1 MLNLK
6 SFRKFSKQ
14 IDNKL
19 PRKYKFKVYQIYKST
34 GSYYFTIE
42 GLTFYTELWLNSKG
56 FKCFSKDFKIHSSN
70 YNLKW
75 VNNNKIIITDYTT
88 IKENNF
94 IFMR

>member
-14 IDNKL
+14 IGNKL
-19 PRKYKFKVYQIYKST
+19 PRKYKFEIYKFYKNC
-34 GSYYFTIE
+34 GSYF
-42 GLTFYTELWLNSKG
+42 LTLEILSTYTEKWLLKLG
-56 FKCFSKDFKIHSSN
+56 FLCDKKLTLLSDN

-75 VNNNKIIITDYTT
+75 VNNNKIIITDYTS